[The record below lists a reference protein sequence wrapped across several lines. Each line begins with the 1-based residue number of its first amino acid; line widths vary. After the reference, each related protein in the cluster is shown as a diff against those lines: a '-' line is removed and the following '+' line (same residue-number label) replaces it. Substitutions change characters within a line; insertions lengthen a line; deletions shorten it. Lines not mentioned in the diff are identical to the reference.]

1 MDYITQHHHTMRN
14 QPFAGLSGLTV
25 LLVEPESEARAF
37 YSSQLSGIDMKVVAA
52 ENMADMEDHTRSSEP
67 DVLIVNP
74 SADIKLGINL
84 LRAFRQQYP
93 SLPIITMTMTM
104 PDDTLDAIMKAG
116 VSLHINRGLTRPR
129 DLLLALEQV
138 IALK

>member
-1 MDYITQHHHTMRN
+1 MNYMTQHHHTLREE
-14 QPFAGLSGLTV
+14 PFAGLHGLTV

-37 YSSQLSGIDMKVVAA
+37 YSSQLSNIAMRVVAA
-52 ENMADMEDHTRSSEP
+52 DTLQALQSHASTHNP
-67 DVLIVNP
+67 DVVIVNP
-74 SADIKLGINL
+74 SEDIKKGITIL
-84 LRAFRQQYP
+84 KAFRQEHP
-93 SLPIITMTMTM
+93 ELPIITMTMTM
-104 PDDTLDAIMKAG
+104 PDDTLDAMMQAG

>member
-1 MDYITQHHHTMRN
+1 MSQHHHTMRN
-14 QPFAGLSGLTV
+14 QPFEGLSGLTV

-37 YSSQLSGIDMKVVAA
+37 YSKQLSGIDMKVIAA
-52 ENMADMEDHTRSSEP
+52 DNMRAMHSSVQSSEP
-67 DVLIVNP
+67 DVIIVNP
-74 SADIKLGINL
+74 SEDIKAGINFL
-84 LRAFRQQYP
+84 KAFRKDYP
-93 SLPIITMTMTM
+93 NLPIITMTMTM
-104 PDDTLDAIMKAG
+104 PDDTLDAIMSAG